1 MRALLVSA
9 ALLTLAGSAQA
20 RKPED
25 VFGGKII
32 VSDKPF
38 PMEARSPDAYVSAV
52 KKQGRGSFNEDK
64 ENKQW
69 KIFYAAFFKA
79 PVNDLDVNLKFFDV
93 TTGERLV
100 EAYDQNLADKGQ
112 RALVGK
118 VTLKRGDG
126 TGGYDPNTKIK
137 MVMVSRG
144 KVIATANFNI
154 VGEGKK
160 YSGKV
165 EFTEEEVQK
174 GAPEEAPKK

>member
-9 ALLTLAGSAQA
+9 ALLTLAGSAQG

-93 TTGERLV
+93 TSGERLV

-112 RALVGK
+112 RA
-118 VTLKRGDG
+118 
-126 TGGYDPNTKIK
+126 
-137 MVMVSRG
+137 S
-144 KVIATANFNI
+144 NFR
-154 VGEGKK
+154 
-160 YSGKV
+160 
-165 EFTEEEVQK
+165 
-174 GAPEEAPKK
+174 